1 MTPQDVFE
9 VGHWRT
15 KNSLQGGAPVL
26 DSVQLVQITPIS
38 QWFIGDISI
47 IFIGFLN
54 QLITRG
60 APPYN
65 DFIKSPEEKTEVWDC
80 EFDIFFY
87 FVLPSIYNLS
97 SKPKLPIYLYM
108 YIYISLMVGCIDP
121 RIYVSLKG

>member
-9 VGHWRT
+9 VGHWGT
-15 KNSLQGGAPVL
+15 TNSLQGGAPVF

-60 APPYN
+60 ATPYN

-80 EFDIFFY
+80 EFDICFFLISY
-87 FVLPSIYNLS
+87 CHLSTTYLQNLS
-97 SKPKLPIYLYM
+97 YLFICTCI
-108 YIYISLMVGCIDP
+108 YIYIC
-121 RIYVSLKG
+121 

>member
-80 EFDIFFY
+80 EFDIFLISY
-87 FVLPSIYNLS
+87 CHLSTTYLQNLS
-97 SKPKLPIYLYM
+97 YLFICTCI
-108 YIYISLMVGCIDP
+108 YIYHLWLVVLTQEFMF
-121 RIYVSLKG
+121 L

>member
-9 VGHWRT
+9 VGHWGT
-15 KNSLQGGAPVL
+15 TNSLQGGAPVF

-60 APPYN
+60 ATPYN

-80 EFDIFFY
+80 EFDICFFFN

-108 YIYISLMVGCIDP
+108 YIDKVKISM
-121 RIYVSLKG
+121 